1 MEKFRYTTDEEL
13 IKEVYSRE
21 LEYDIHVDVKKKI
34 QDMEEELDKSY
45 KHNNHVLPKEFD
57 RFQLRDHLCNITRLG
72 SYVSDKK
79 LFDTLSDLLEFS

>member
-1 MEKFRYTTDEEL
+1 
-13 IKEVYSRE
+13 
-21 LEYDIHVDVKKKI
+21 
-34 QDMEEELDKSY
+34 MEEELDKSY